1 MAIKRKPEEV
11 ATRHAAGGKNLIL
24 CILLLLSLLLLT
36 VRSED
41 EAITYKNSITAAVV
55 ILRFRVFSF
64 HGIFAKPLFNELPSA
79 NKNNADYLLVCTNM
93 IKVYKQIGRQPMV
106 DAALQN
112 IGAKI
117 AGKGANIYFAQKLL
131 SIPPKQQRD

>member
-1 MAIKRKPEEV
+1 MIHTVQVYPNMV
-11 ATRHAAGGKNLIL
+11 GIPNLRIL
-24 CILLLLSLLLLT
+24 HL
-36 VRSED
+36 EN
-41 EAITYKNSITAAVV
+41 AITYKNSITAAVV

-64 HGIFAKPLFNELPSA
+64 HGIFAKLLFNELPSA

-112 IGAKI
+112 IGAK
-117 AGKGANIYFAQKLL
+117 
-131 SIPPKQQRD
+131 

>member
-1 MAIKRKPEEV
+1 M
-11 ATRHAAGGKNLIL
+11 
-24 CILLLLSLLLLT
+24 LT
-36 VRSED
+36 IGSED

-93 IKVYKQIGRQPMV
+93 IKVYKQTVAKKEVDSNADKAMQEVDQELQWQIHECVTTSRNEANESSALKQEMRQ
-106 DAALQN
+106 
-112 IGAKI
+112 
-117 AGKGANIYFAQKLL
+117 
-131 SIPPKQQRD
+131 

>member
-1 MAIKRKPEEV
+1 M
-11 ATRHAAGGKNLIL
+11 
-24 CILLLLSLLLLT
+24 
-36 VRSED
+36 
-41 EAITYKNSITAAVV
+41 V

-64 HGIFAKPLFNELPSA
+64 HGIFAKLLFNELPSA

-117 AGKGANIYFAQKLL
+117 AGKGATIYFAQKLL

>member
-1 MAIKRKPEEV
+1 M
-11 ATRHAAGGKNLIL
+11 
-24 CILLLLSLLLLT
+24 SLLLLT
-36 VRSED
+36 IGSED

-64 HGIFAKPLFNELPSA
+64 HGIFAKLLFNELPSA

-117 AGKGANIYFAQKLL
+117 AGKGVTIYCAQNF
-131 SIPPKQQRD
+131 